1 MPKIA
6 MRFEGGAE
14 LADALRGLST
24 RISKQMLREV
34 LTEAAEPMAERASRL
49 APRRPGE
56 PDMADHIAVM
66 TSRSETGAAVA
77 FGPTKEFFYGL
88 FQEYGTVHNKPH
100 PFLRPSFDEGA
111 SKALDTIG
119 AALWRELA
127 GRGISRPTRVSDTP
141 VVESV
146 R

>member
-1 MPKIA
+1 MPKIS

-14 LADALRGLST
+14 LAKALSELST
-24 RISKQMLREV
+24 RISKQMLREA
-34 LTEAAEPMAERASRL
+34 LTEAAEPIAERASRL
-49 APRRPGE
+49 APRRPGA
-56 PDMADHIAVM
+56 PDIADHIAVM

-77 FGPTKEFFYGL
+77 VGPTTEFFYGL
-88 FQEYGTVHNKPH
+88 FLEFGTVHMKAF
-100 PFLRPSFDEGA
+100 PFLRPAFDEGA
-111 SKALDTIG
+111 SKALETIRE
-119 AALWRELA
+119 ALWRELA